1 LHGRSVVIRQIRK
14 VGKLTK
20 VIVIH
25 PDGGLLS
32 LPSDETTLGIL
43 EVYPKASQPT
53 RLFEPEKLLRLSEW
67 MQERSISTP
76 TKNLPDH
83 QLHQLVEDKK
93 ADDTTAYTSK
103 SSASRKRR
111 MQKAPSGADSTASRQ
126 NAHQ

>member
-1 LHGRSVVIRQIRK
+1 MGVAVLAIY
-14 VGKLTK
+14 
-20 VIVIH
+20 
-25 PDGGLLS
+25 
-32 LPSDETTLGIL
+32 ETTLEIL

-53 RLFEPEKLLRLSEW
+53 GLFEPEKLLRLSEW

-76 TKNLPDH
+76 TKKLPDH
-83 QLHQLVEDKK
+83 QLHQPVEDKK

-126 NAHQ
+126 NARQ